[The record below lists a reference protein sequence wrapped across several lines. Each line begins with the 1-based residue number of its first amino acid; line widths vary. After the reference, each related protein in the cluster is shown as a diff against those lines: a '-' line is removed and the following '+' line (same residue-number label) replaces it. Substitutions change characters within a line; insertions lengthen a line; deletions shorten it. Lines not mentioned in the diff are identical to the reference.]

1 MVGSLRQL
9 VPTSIREKYA
19 LKFGI
24 VLLILGILVG
34 SLGLVSTAALT
45 GSVESTVLDDQ
56 RDDAVREA
64 QAVDQWH
71 KRNAQIVASAG
82 DARIFDADNETA
94 IDAYLDD
101 FYRDLPRTKMDV
113 MYVDTSTGEIQASVD
128 TDSTNLE
135 DVAFPNSSSLDD
147 NLSPHEVKHTD
158 PYAMPDNSGLAF
170 DTRPVV
176 SYYIGVGDEN
186 DDQALVVTFNLA
198 QRSVGMISS
207 TDSDTIVT
215 ILDEE
220 GRIIGD
226 DEYLGYEDS
235 QEAVSFEKSYEDR
248 LGLIEE
254 AKKGPDAKKV
264 DGSPPSVLQQKP
276 YNFDPNG
283 YVVGYHTTDDGWT
296 VLVHTSQSEALGF
309 VNTVNRFGIFV
320 TVGVVLLIGLFGAVL
335 GRNTAVSID
344 RLTRAVG
351 EMERGNLNAEAET
364 ERIDNIG
371 RLYDGFASMRDEL
384 KRKITEAEEAR
395 AEAEHERERVEQINV
410 NLQRAAASYGEV
422 MEAAA
427 DGDLTV
433 RMDPRTSD
441 NETMRAIAGD
451 FNEMLTELEG
461 TVERISRFARDVATA
476 SEEVTAS
483 SEEVKTASEQV
494 SESIQEIS
502 NGAADQYGALR
513 SVDVEMNNLST
524 TTEEIAATSNDVADV
539 AEQTA
544 RTSREGHDTAGEAIE
559 ACRNLEA
566 ERDAVV
572 EEFQQL
578 RTEVGQID
586 ELTERIAEIA
596 EQTNMLALNA
606 NIEASRSAST
616 TDDGGFAAVAAEVK
630 ELSQDVKDTTEEI
643 GIRLERIQDQTER
656 STEEVRNTSREI
668 ERVQDLVVDTVSS
681 LEEISEYAQ
690 ETNNGI
696 QSISTATE
704 EQAESTQEVVAM
716 MDEVA
721 TIAEETT
728 AEAETVAASAEEQ
741 TSALTAVSKSADDLS
756 QQAVTLSEALDR
768 FETDTEVNAADVDS
782 PAAMTEPAGD
792 DGSGSSDR
800 GGGRSESDVSSDT
813 FSFGDRRG

>member
-1 MVGSLRQL
+1 MLL
-9 VPTSIREKYA
+9 V
-19 LKFGI
+19 
-24 VLLILGILVG
+24 LGILVG
-34 SLGLVSTAALT
+34 SLGLVATAALT
-45 GSVESTVLDDQ
+45 ESVESTVLDDQ
-56 RDDAVREA
+56 EDTAVREA
-64 QAVDQWH
+64 QAIDNYH
-71 KRNAQIVASAG
+71 ERNAQIVASAS
-82 DARIFDADNETA
+82 DAPVFESGNETA
-94 IDAYLDD
+94 IEMYVRDTYQ
-101 FYRDLPRTKMDV
+101 DLPDARMNAL
-113 MYVDTSTGEIQASVD
+113 YVDTASGEIRRGVD
-128 TDSTNLE
+128 TDAETLDELE
-135 DVAFPNSSSLDD
+135 FPNASDLDD
-147 NLSPHEVKHTD
+147 DISAFDVYRTD
-158 PYAMPDNSGLAF
+158 PYAMPDETGLAF
-170 DTRPVV
+170 DVRPVV
-176 SYYIGVGDEN
+176 SYYIGVGGEDS
-186 DDQALVVTFNLA
+186 DRALVITFNLA
-198 QRSVGMISS
+198 TRSTDVLSS
-207 TDSDTIVT
+207 TDSDTVVT
-215 ILDEE
+215 IVDEK
-220 GRIIGD
+220 GRIVGD
-226 DEYLGYEDS
+226 DTYLGYEDGNES
-235 QEAVSFEKSYEDR
+235 VTFFEQYEDPNGILETAR
-248 LGLIEE
+248 
-254 AKKGPDAKKV
+254 ANDGPDAARISAKP
-264 DGSPPSVLQQKP
+264 SPTLGKKP
-276 YNFDPNG
+276 YNFAPDG
-283 YVVGYHTTDDGWT
+283 YVVGYHTTTDGSV
-296 VLVHTSQSEALGF
+296 VLVHTTEAEALGF
-309 VNTVNRFGIFV
+309 VNTVNRFGTAV
-320 TVGVVLLIGLFGAVL
+320 TIGVVLLIGLFGAWL

-344 RLTRAVG
+344 RLTSAVG
-351 EMERGNLNAEAET
+351 EMERGNLEAEVET
-364 ERIDNIG
+364 DRIDNIG

-384 KRKITEAEEAR
+384 KRKITEIEAAR
-395 AEAEHERERVEQINV
+395 TEAERERERVQQINDD
-410 NLQRAAASYGEV
+410 LQRAASSYGDV
-422 MEAAA
+422 MGAAA

-433 RMDPRTSD
+433 RMDPDTSD

-451 FNEMLTELEG
+451 FNEMLTELEE

-502 NGAADQYGALR
+502 NGADDQYEALR
-513 SVDVEMNNLST
+513 SVDMEMNNLST

-539 AEQTA
+539 AERTV
-544 RTSREGHDTAGEAIE
+544 RTSREGHDAAGEAIE

-586 ELTERIAEIA
+586 DLTERIAEIA

-616 TDDGGFAAVAAEVK
+616 ADDGGFAAVAAEVK

-643 GIRLERIQDQTER
+643 GTRLERIQDQTQR
-656 STEEVRNTSREI
+656 SATEVGNTSRKI
-668 ERVQDLVVDTVSS
+668 ERVHDLVVETVSS

-716 MDEVA
+716 VDEVS

-768 FETDTEVNAADVDS
+768 FETDTDAKAADVGS
-782 PAAMTEPAGD
+782 PATTTEPTADG

-800 GGGRSESDVSSDT
+800 DGGRNESDGHEET
-813 FSFGDRRG
+813 FSFGGSWQ